1 MKLGDITDIAVSG
14 LIAQRARMATTAS
27 NMANA
32 HTTRTESG
40 GAYRR
45 RDPVFRTE
53 SIGGPFAGRLEREIQ
68 RVEVA
73 RVSLDPRPP
82 ITRFDPGH
90 PDANADGYVALPRV
104 NVVEELSNMMS
115 ASRSYESNLIILRK
129 VREMAQAAMQI
140 GQ

>member
-1 MKLGDITDIAVSG
+1 MKLTDITDIAVSG
-14 LIAQRARMATTAS
+14 LVAQRARMATTAS
-27 NMANA
+27 NVANA
-32 HTTRTESG
+32 HTTRTASG

-45 RDPVFRTE
+45 RDPVFRTTPV
-53 SIGGPFAGRLEREIQ
+53 GGPFAGRLERAIQ

-73 RVSLDPRPP
+73 RVSLDRRAP

-90 PDANADGYVALPRV
+90 PDANPDGYVALPRV
-104 NVVEELSNMMS
+104 NVVEELTNMMS
-115 ASRSYESNLIILRK
+115 ASRSYESNLVIVRK